1 MYGFVGNGRTHC
13 QDKDECQIGAN
24 KICGNHTACHNT
36 YGSFYCTCLTGYHPS
51 NNMATFIPNDGTFC
65 DDVDECWVQGICGE
79 GAQCSNIQGSFNCR
93 CQVGYQLENG
103 QEPFRPSQDKSYCTA
118 VDCGPPQSAAHTVR
132 LSFTGTSYLSQAVFG
147 CSEGF
152 RWKSGNTTAVCGA
165 ERVWEGPSLVCEEIK
180 CGDPPVFPQA
190 THQWNGSTAVGSRV
204 EYFCNEGLW
213 PMGGEH
219 MSVCGGHG
227 SWTNVTL
234 QCKEVDCGE
243 PPSFPHAAMLWNQ
256 SSRVGAQ
263 VHYQCNVG
271 FYNAGKG
278 NVSLCTTDGYWDPV
292 DILCQEVD
300 CGEPPSFPHAAM
312 LWNQS
317 SRVGAQVHYQC
328 NVGFYNA
335 GKGNV
340 SLCTTDG
347 YWDPEHILCQEVDCG
362 EPPSF
367 PHAAMLWNQSS
378 RVGAQVHYQC
388 NVGFYNAG
396 KGNVSLCTTDGYWD
410 PVDILCQEVDCGEP
424 PSFPHAAMLW
434 NQSSRVGAQVHYQ
447 CNVGF
452 YNAGKGNVSLC
463 TTDGYWDP
471 VDILCQEVDRGEPPS
486 FSHAAMLWNQ
496 RSRVGAQVHYQC
508 HVGFYNAGKG
518 NVSLCTTDGSWDPV
532 DILCQEVDCGE
543 PPSFPHAAMLWNQSS
558 RVGAQVH
565 YQCNDGFYNW
575 GKGNVSL
582 CTADGYWNPVNIL
595 CQEVDCGEPPSFPHA
610 AMLWNQSSRVGAQV
624 HYQCNV
630 GFYNAGKGNV
640 SLCTTDGYWDPVDIL
655 CQEVDCGEPPS
666 FPHAAMLW
674 NQSSRVGAQV
684 HYQCNDGFYNA
695 GKGNVSLCTTDGY
708 WDPVDILCQ
717 ALCGPAPWL
726 PHAVVEW
733 QNGTVAVHRCQD
745 GYRSRTGSNISLCGP
760 AQTWHAATLV
770 CREVKPPIS
779 KAEVFNESCL
789 RWKAEMNG
797 GHHEHYTVQFVGS
810 RAYQKAFQD
819 KQMLVFKSGA
829 NRPELCMNLLPGTNY
844 SINITAQT
852 ANFSLTISAN
862 TSIQAPPVPHVT
874 FRDVEGSCPTLGLH
888 RTIHPQDAI
897 SIYQVFVLL
906 LEGKVVF
913 DCSSPHTPHFYG
925 CQEPCQEYVA
935 AEVQLAGT
943 GRKLFFTVGDH
954 QWYGGYYNAPL
965 ENGKD
970 YYIILRAVSQW
981 AGVRKQ
987 YCVIWAKVK
996 GASYIIESVTLLTGG
1011 SIGLVA
1017 FIVLMGYSYT
1027 WYCKKQ

>member
-1 MYGFVGNGRTHC
+1 MRKDRMFWSTAALSMVFLIHFGFTISTVGMQGVDVCATCHINATCEEKADGHKVCNCMYGFVGNGRTHC

-65 DDVDECWVQGICGE
+65 DDIDECRVQGICGE
-79 GAQCSNIQGSFNCR
+79 GAHCSNVQGSFNCR
-93 CQVGYQLENG
+93 CQVGYRLENG
-103 QEPFRPSQDKSYCTA
+103 QEPFRPSHDKSHCTA
-118 VDCGPPQSAAHTVR
+118 VDCGPPRSAGRAIL

-152 RWKSGNTTAVCGA
+152 RWKSGNTAAVCGA

-180 CGDPPVFPQA
+180 CGDPPVLPHA
-190 THQWNGSTAVGSRV
+190 THQWNGSTAVGTKV
-204 EYFCNEGLW
+204 EYLCNEGLR
-213 PMGGEH
+213 PVGGEH
-219 MSVCGGHG
+219 TSICGGRG
-227 SWTNVTL
+227 TWTNVTL

-263 VHYQCNVG
+263 VHYQCRVG

-278 NVSLCTTDGYWDPV
+278 NVSLCT
-292 DILCQEVD
+292 
-300 CGEPPSFPHAAM
+300 A
-312 LWNQS
+312 
-317 SRVGAQVHYQC
+317 
-328 NVGFYNA
+328 
-335 GKGNV
+335 
-340 SLCTTDG
+340 
-347 YWDPEHILCQEVDCG
+347 
-362 EPPSF
+362 
-367 PHAAMLWNQSS
+367 
-378 RVGAQVHYQC
+378 
-388 NVGFYNAG
+388 
-396 KGNVSLCTTDGYWD
+396 
-410 PVDILCQEVDCGEP
+410 
-424 PSFPHAAMLW
+424 
-434 NQSSRVGAQVHYQ
+434 
-447 CNVGF
+447 
-452 YNAGKGNVSLC
+452 
-463 TTDGYWDP
+463 
-471 VDILCQEVDRGEPPS
+471 
-486 FSHAAMLWNQ
+486 
-496 RSRVGAQVHYQC
+496 
-508 HVGFYNAGKG
+508 
-518 NVSLCTTDGSWDPV
+518 
-532 DILCQEVDCGE
+532 
-543 PPSFPHAAMLWNQSS
+543 
-558 RVGAQVH
+558 
-565 YQCNDGFYNW
+565 
-575 GKGNVSL
+575 
-582 CTADGYWNPVNIL
+582 
-595 CQEVDCGEPPSFPHA
+595 
-610 AMLWNQSSRVGAQV
+610 
-624 HYQCNV
+624 
-630 GFYNAGKGNV
+630 
-640 SLCTTDGYWDPVDIL
+640 
-655 CQEVDCGEPPS
+655 
-666 FPHAAMLW
+666 
-674 NQSSRVGAQV
+674 
-684 HYQCNDGFYNA
+684 
-695 GKGNVSLCTTDGY
+695 DGY

-717 ALCGPAPWL
+717 ALCGPAPQL
-726 PHAVVEW
+726 LHAVVEW

-745 GYRSRTGSNISLCGP
+745 GYRSRTGSNISVCDH
-760 AQTWHAATLV
+760 AQTWHAATLI

-779 KAEVFNESCL
+779 KVEVFNESCL

-797 GHHEHYTVQFVGS
+797 GNQEHYTVQFVGS

-852 ANFSLTISAN
+852 ANFSLTVSAN

-897 SIYQVFVLL
+897 SVYQVFVLL

-913 DCSSPHTPHFYG
+913 DCSSPRTPHFYG
-925 CQEPCQEYVA
+925 CREPCQEYIT
-935 AEVQLAGT
+935 AEVQLAAT
-943 GRKLFFTVGDH
+943 GRKLFFTVGDQ

-1017 FIVLMGYSYT
+1017 FIVLLGYSYT

>member
-1 MYGFVGNGRTHC
+1 MRKDRMFWSTAALSMVFLIHFGFTISTVGTQGVDVCATCHVNATCEEKADGHKVCNCMYGFVGNGRTHC

-65 DDVDECWVQGICGE
+65 DDVDECLVQGICGE

-234 QCKEVDCGE
+234 QCK
-243 PPSFPHAAMLWNQ
+243 
-256 SSRVGAQ
+256 
-263 VHYQCNVG
+263 
-271 FYNAGKG
+271 
-278 NVSLCTTDGYWDPV
+278 
-292 DILCQEVD
+292 
-300 CGEPPSFPHAAM
+300 
-312 LWNQS
+312 
-317 SRVGAQVHYQC
+317 
-328 NVGFYNA
+328 
-335 GKGNV
+335 
-340 SLCTTDG
+340 
-347 YWDPEHILCQEVDCG
+347 
-362 EPPSF
+362 
-367 PHAAMLWNQSS
+367 
-378 RVGAQVHYQC
+378 
-388 NVGFYNAG
+388 
-396 KGNVSLCTTDGYWD
+396 
-410 PVDILCQEVDCGEP
+410 
-424 PSFPHAAMLW
+424 
-434 NQSSRVGAQVHYQ
+434 
-447 CNVGF
+447 
-452 YNAGKGNVSLC
+452 
-463 TTDGYWDP
+463 
-471 VDILCQEVDRGEPPS
+471 
-486 FSHAAMLWNQ
+486 
-496 RSRVGAQVHYQC
+496 
-508 HVGFYNAGKG
+508 
-518 NVSLCTTDGSWDPV
+518 
-532 DILCQEVDCGE
+532 
-543 PPSFPHAAMLWNQSS
+543 
-558 RVGAQVH
+558 
-565 YQCNDGFYNW
+565 
-575 GKGNVSL
+575 
-582 CTADGYWNPVNIL
+582 
-595 CQEVDCGEPPSFPHA
+595 
-610 AMLWNQSSRVGAQV
+610 
-624 HYQCNV
+624 
-630 GFYNAGKGNV
+630 
-640 SLCTTDGYWDPVDIL
+640 
-655 CQEVDCGEPPS
+655 
-666 FPHAAMLW
+666 
-674 NQSSRVGAQV
+674 
-684 HYQCNDGFYNA
+684 
-695 GKGNVSLCTTDGY
+695 
-708 WDPVDILCQ
+708 

>member
-1 MYGFVGNGRTHC
+1 MRKDRMFWSTAALSMVFLIHFGFTISTVGMQGVDVCATCHINATCEEKADGHKVCNCMYGFVGNGRTHC

-65 DDVDECWVQGICGE
+65 DDIDECRVQGICGE
-79 GAQCSNIQGSFNCR
+79 GAHCSNVQGSFNCR
-93 CQVGYQLENG
+93 CQVGYRLENG
-103 QEPFRPSQDKSYCTA
+103 QEPFRPSHDKSHCTA
-118 VDCGPPQSAAHTVR
+118 VDCGPPRSAGRAIL

-152 RWKSGNTTAVCGA
+152 RWKSGNTAAVCGA

-180 CGDPPVFPQA
+180 CGDPPVLPHA
-190 THQWNGSTAVGSRV
+190 THQWNGSTAVGTKV
-204 EYFCNEGLW
+204 EYLCNEGLR
-213 PMGGEH
+213 PVGGEH
-219 MSVCGGHG
+219 TSICGGRG
-227 SWTNVTL
+227 TWTNVTL

-263 VHYQCNVG
+263 VHYQCRAG

-278 NVSLCTTDGYWDPV
+278 NVSLCTAGGYWDPV

-328 NVGFYNA
+328 RVGFYNA

-340 SLCTTDG
+340 SLCT
-347 YWDPEHILCQEVDCG
+347 
-362 EPPSF
+362 
-367 PHAAMLWNQSS
+367 A
-378 RVGAQVHYQC
+378 
-388 NVGFYNAG
+388 
-396 KGNVSLCTTDGYWD
+396 
-410 PVDILCQEVDCGEP
+410 
-424 PSFPHAAMLW
+424 
-434 NQSSRVGAQVHYQ
+434 
-447 CNVGF
+447 
-452 YNAGKGNVSLC
+452 
-463 TTDGYWDP
+463 
-471 VDILCQEVDRGEPPS
+471 
-486 FSHAAMLWNQ
+486 
-496 RSRVGAQVHYQC
+496 
-508 HVGFYNAGKG
+508 
-518 NVSLCTTDGSWDPV
+518 
-532 DILCQEVDCGE
+532 
-543 PPSFPHAAMLWNQSS
+543 
-558 RVGAQVH
+558 
-565 YQCNDGFYNW
+565 
-575 GKGNVSL
+575 
-582 CTADGYWNPVNIL
+582 
-595 CQEVDCGEPPSFPHA
+595 
-610 AMLWNQSSRVGAQV
+610 
-624 HYQCNV
+624 
-630 GFYNAGKGNV
+630 
-640 SLCTTDGYWDPVDIL
+640 
-655 CQEVDCGEPPS
+655 
-666 FPHAAMLW
+666 
-674 NQSSRVGAQV
+674 
-684 HYQCNDGFYNA
+684 
-695 GKGNVSLCTTDGY
+695 DGY

-717 ALCGPAPWL
+717 ALCGPAPQL
-726 PHAVVEW
+726 LHAVVEW

-745 GYRSRTGSNISLCGP
+745 GYRSRTGSNISVCDH
-760 AQTWHAATLV
+760 AQTWHAATLI

-779 KAEVFNESCL
+779 KVEVFNESCL

-797 GHHEHYTVQFVGS
+797 GNQEHYTVQFVGS

-852 ANFSLTISAN
+852 ANFSLTVSAN

-897 SIYQVFVLL
+897 SVYQVFVLL

-913 DCSSPHTPHFYG
+913 DCSSPRTPHFYG
-925 CQEPCQEYVA
+925 CREPCQEYIT
-935 AEVQLAGT
+935 AEVQLAAT
-943 GRKLFFTVGDH
+943 GRKLFFTVGDQ

-1017 FIVLMGYSYT
+1017 FIVLLGYSYT

>member
-1 MYGFVGNGRTHC
+1 MRKDRMFWSTAALSMVFLIHFGFTISTVGTQGVDVCATCHVNATCEEKADGHKVCNCMYGFVGNGRTHC

-65 DDVDECWVQGICGE
+65 DDVDECLVQGICGE

-300 CGEPPSFPHAAM
+300 CGEPPSFSHAAM

-317 SRVGAQVHYQC
+317 
-328 NVGFYNA
+328 
-335 GKGNV
+335 
-340 SLCTTDG
+340 
-347 YWDPEHILCQEVDCG
+347 
-362 EPPSF
+362 
-367 PHAAMLWNQSS
+367 
-378 RVGAQVHYQC
+378 
-388 NVGFYNAG
+388 
-396 KGNVSLCTTDGYWD
+396 
-410 PVDILCQEVDCGEP
+410 
-424 PSFPHAAMLW
+424 
-434 NQSSRVGAQVHYQ
+434 
-447 CNVGF
+447 
-452 YNAGKGNVSLC
+452 
-463 TTDGYWDP
+463 
-471 VDILCQEVDRGEPPS
+471 
-486 FSHAAMLWNQ
+486 
-496 RSRVGAQVHYQC
+496 SRVGAQVHYQC

-518 NVSLCTTDGSWDPV
+518 NVSLCTTDGS
-532 DILCQEVDCGE
+532 
-543 PPSFPHAAMLWNQSS
+543 
-558 RVGAQVH
+558 
-565 YQCNDGFYNW
+565 
-575 GKGNVSL
+575 
-582 CTADGYWNPVNIL
+582 
-595 CQEVDCGEPPSFPHA
+595 
-610 AMLWNQSSRVGAQV
+610 
-624 HYQCNV
+624 
-630 GFYNAGKGNV
+630 
-640 SLCTTDGYWDPVDIL
+640 
-655 CQEVDCGEPPS
+655 
-666 FPHAAMLW
+666 
-674 NQSSRVGAQV
+674 
-684 HYQCNDGFYNA
+684 
-695 GKGNVSLCTTDGY
+695 

>member
-1 MYGFVGNGRTHC
+1 MRKDRMFWSTAALSMVFLIHFGFTISTVGMQGVDVCATCHINATCEEKADGHKVCNCMYGFVGNGRTHC

-65 DDVDECWVQGICGE
+65 DDIDECRVQGICGE
-79 GAQCSNIQGSFNCR
+79 GAHCSNVQGSFNCR
-93 CQVGYQLENG
+93 CQVGYRLENG
-103 QEPFRPSQDKSYCTA
+103 QEPFRPSHDKSHCTA
-118 VDCGPPQSAAHTVR
+118 VDCGPPRSAGRAIL

-152 RWKSGNTTAVCGA
+152 RWKSGNTAAVCGA

-180 CGDPPVFPQA
+180 CGDPPVLPHA
-190 THQWNGSTAVGSRV
+190 THQWNGSTAVGTKV
-204 EYFCNEGLW
+204 EYLCNEGLR
-213 PMGGEH
+213 PVGGEH
-219 MSVCGGHG
+219 TSICGGRG
-227 SWTNVTL
+227 TWTNVTL

-243 PPSFPHAAMLWNQ
+243 PPSLPHAAMLWNQ

-263 VHYQCNVG
+263 VHYQCRAG

-278 NVSLCTTDGYWDPV
+278 NVSLCTAGGYWDPV

-328 NVGFYNA
+328 RVGFYNA

-340 SLCTTDG
+340 SLCT
-347 YWDPEHILCQEVDCG
+347 
-362 EPPSF
+362 
-367 PHAAMLWNQSS
+367 A
-378 RVGAQVHYQC
+378 
-388 NVGFYNAG
+388 
-396 KGNVSLCTTDGYWD
+396 
-410 PVDILCQEVDCGEP
+410 
-424 PSFPHAAMLW
+424 
-434 NQSSRVGAQVHYQ
+434 
-447 CNVGF
+447 
-452 YNAGKGNVSLC
+452 
-463 TTDGYWDP
+463 
-471 VDILCQEVDRGEPPS
+471 
-486 FSHAAMLWNQ
+486 
-496 RSRVGAQVHYQC
+496 
-508 HVGFYNAGKG
+508 
-518 NVSLCTTDGSWDPV
+518 
-532 DILCQEVDCGE
+532 
-543 PPSFPHAAMLWNQSS
+543 
-558 RVGAQVH
+558 
-565 YQCNDGFYNW
+565 
-575 GKGNVSL
+575 
-582 CTADGYWNPVNIL
+582 
-595 CQEVDCGEPPSFPHA
+595 
-610 AMLWNQSSRVGAQV
+610 
-624 HYQCNV
+624 
-630 GFYNAGKGNV
+630 
-640 SLCTTDGYWDPVDIL
+640 
-655 CQEVDCGEPPS
+655 
-666 FPHAAMLW
+666 
-674 NQSSRVGAQV
+674 
-684 HYQCNDGFYNA
+684 
-695 GKGNVSLCTTDGY
+695 DGY

-717 ALCGPAPWL
+717 ALCGPAPQL
-726 PHAVVEW
+726 LHAVVEW

-745 GYRSRTGSNISLCGP
+745 GYRSRTGSNISVCDH
-760 AQTWHAATLV
+760 AQTWHAATLI

-779 KAEVFNESCL
+779 KVEVFNESCL

-797 GHHEHYTVQFVGS
+797 GNQEHYTVQFVGS

-852 ANFSLTISAN
+852 ANFSLTVSAN

-897 SIYQVFVLL
+897 SVYQVFVLL

-913 DCSSPHTPHFYG
+913 DCSSPRTPHFYG
-925 CQEPCQEYVA
+925 CREPCQEYIT
-935 AEVQLAGT
+935 AEVQLAAT
-943 GRKLFFTVGDH
+943 GRKLFFTVGDQ

-1017 FIVLMGYSYT
+1017 FIVLLGYSYT

>member
-1 MYGFVGNGRTHC
+1 MRKDRMFWSTAALSMVFLIHFGFTISTVGMQGVDVCATCHINATCEEKADGHKVCNCMYGFVGNGRTHC

-65 DDVDECWVQGICGE
+65 DDIDECRVQGICGE
-79 GAQCSNIQGSFNCR
+79 GAHCSNVQGSFNCR
-93 CQVGYQLENG
+93 CQVGYRLENG
-103 QEPFRPSQDKSYCTA
+103 QEPFRPSHDKSHCTA
-118 VDCGPPQSAAHTVR
+118 VDCGPPRSAGRAIL

-152 RWKSGNTTAVCGA
+152 RWKSGNTAAVCGA

-180 CGDPPVFPQA
+180 CGDPPVLPHA
-190 THQWNGSTAVGSRV
+190 THQWNGSTAVGTKV
-204 EYFCNEGLW
+204 EYLCNEGLR
-213 PMGGEH
+213 PVGGEH
-219 MSVCGGHG
+219 TSICGGRG
-227 SWTNVTL
+227 TWTNVTL

-263 VHYQCNVG
+263 VHYQCCAG

-278 NVSLCTTDGYWDPV
+278 NVSLCTADGYWDPV

-300 CGEPPSFPHAAM
+300 CGEPPSLPHAAM

-328 NVGFYNA
+328 RVGFYNA

-340 SLCTTDG
+340 SLCT
-347 YWDPEHILCQEVDCG
+347 
-362 EPPSF
+362 
-367 PHAAMLWNQSS
+367 A
-378 RVGAQVHYQC
+378 
-388 NVGFYNAG
+388 
-396 KGNVSLCTTDGYWD
+396 
-410 PVDILCQEVDCGEP
+410 
-424 PSFPHAAMLW
+424 
-434 NQSSRVGAQVHYQ
+434 
-447 CNVGF
+447 
-452 YNAGKGNVSLC
+452 
-463 TTDGYWDP
+463 
-471 VDILCQEVDRGEPPS
+471 
-486 FSHAAMLWNQ
+486 
-496 RSRVGAQVHYQC
+496 
-508 HVGFYNAGKG
+508 
-518 NVSLCTTDGSWDPV
+518 
-532 DILCQEVDCGE
+532 
-543 PPSFPHAAMLWNQSS
+543 
-558 RVGAQVH
+558 
-565 YQCNDGFYNW
+565 
-575 GKGNVSL
+575 
-582 CTADGYWNPVNIL
+582 
-595 CQEVDCGEPPSFPHA
+595 
-610 AMLWNQSSRVGAQV
+610 
-624 HYQCNV
+624 
-630 GFYNAGKGNV
+630 
-640 SLCTTDGYWDPVDIL
+640 
-655 CQEVDCGEPPS
+655 
-666 FPHAAMLW
+666 
-674 NQSSRVGAQV
+674 
-684 HYQCNDGFYNA
+684 
-695 GKGNVSLCTTDGY
+695 DGY

-717 ALCGPAPWL
+717 ALCGPAPQL
-726 PHAVVEW
+726 LHAVVEW

-745 GYRSRTGSNISLCGP
+745 GYRSRTGSNISVCDH
-760 AQTWHAATLV
+760 AQTWHAATLI

-779 KAEVFNESCL
+779 KVEVFNESCL

-797 GHHEHYTVQFVGS
+797 GNQEHYTVQFVGS

-852 ANFSLTISAN
+852 ANFSLTVSAN

-897 SIYQVFVLL
+897 SVYQVFVLL

-913 DCSSPHTPHFYG
+913 DCSSPRTPHFYG
-925 CQEPCQEYVA
+925 CREPCQEYIT
-935 AEVQLAGT
+935 AEVQLAAT
-943 GRKLFFTVGDH
+943 GRKLFFTVGDQ

-1017 FIVLMGYSYT
+1017 FIVLLGYSYT

>member
-1 MYGFVGNGRTHC
+1 MRKDRMFWSTAALSMVFLIHFGFTISTVGMQGVDVCATCHINATCEEKADGHKVCNCMYGFVGNGRTHC

-65 DDVDECWVQGICGE
+65 DDIDECRVQGICGE
-79 GAQCSNIQGSFNCR
+79 GAHCSNVQGSFNCR
-93 CQVGYQLENG
+93 CQVGYRLENG
-103 QEPFRPSQDKSYCTA
+103 QEPFRPSHDKSHCTA
-118 VDCGPPQSAAHTVR
+118 VDCGPPRSAGRAIL

-152 RWKSGNTTAVCGA
+152 RWKSGNTAAVCGA

-180 CGDPPVFPQA
+180 CGDPPVLPHA
-190 THQWNGSTAVGSRV
+190 THQWNGSTAVGTKV
-204 EYFCNEGLW
+204 EYLCNEGLR
-213 PMGGEH
+213 PVGGEH
-219 MSVCGGHG
+219 TSICGGRG
-227 SWTNVTL
+227 TWTNVTL

-263 VHYQCNVG
+263 VHYQCCAGFYNAGKGNVSLCTADGYWDPVDILCQEVDCGEPPSLPHAAMLWNQSSRVGAQVHYQCRVG

-328 NVGFYNA
+328 RVGFYNA

-340 SLCTTDG
+340 SLCT
-347 YWDPEHILCQEVDCG
+347 
-362 EPPSF
+362 
-367 PHAAMLWNQSS
+367 A
-378 RVGAQVHYQC
+378 
-388 NVGFYNAG
+388 
-396 KGNVSLCTTDGYWD
+396 
-410 PVDILCQEVDCGEP
+410 
-424 PSFPHAAMLW
+424 
-434 NQSSRVGAQVHYQ
+434 
-447 CNVGF
+447 
-452 YNAGKGNVSLC
+452 
-463 TTDGYWDP
+463 
-471 VDILCQEVDRGEPPS
+471 
-486 FSHAAMLWNQ
+486 
-496 RSRVGAQVHYQC
+496 
-508 HVGFYNAGKG
+508 
-518 NVSLCTTDGSWDPV
+518 
-532 DILCQEVDCGE
+532 
-543 PPSFPHAAMLWNQSS
+543 
-558 RVGAQVH
+558 
-565 YQCNDGFYNW
+565 
-575 GKGNVSL
+575 
-582 CTADGYWNPVNIL
+582 
-595 CQEVDCGEPPSFPHA
+595 
-610 AMLWNQSSRVGAQV
+610 
-624 HYQCNV
+624 
-630 GFYNAGKGNV
+630 
-640 SLCTTDGYWDPVDIL
+640 
-655 CQEVDCGEPPS
+655 
-666 FPHAAMLW
+666 
-674 NQSSRVGAQV
+674 
-684 HYQCNDGFYNA
+684 
-695 GKGNVSLCTTDGY
+695 DGY

-717 ALCGPAPWL
+717 ALCGPAPQL
-726 PHAVVEW
+726 LHAVVEW

-745 GYRSRTGSNISLCGP
+745 GYRSRTGSNISVCDH
-760 AQTWHAATLV
+760 AQTWHAATLI

-779 KAEVFNESCL
+779 KVEVFNESCL

-797 GHHEHYTVQFVGS
+797 GNQEHYTVQFVGS

-852 ANFSLTISAN
+852 ANFSLTVSAN

-897 SIYQVFVLL
+897 SVYQVFVLL

-913 DCSSPHTPHFYG
+913 DCSSPRTPHFYG
-925 CQEPCQEYVA
+925 CREPCQEYIT
-935 AEVQLAGT
+935 AEVQLAAT
-943 GRKLFFTVGDH
+943 GRKLFFTVGDQ

-1017 FIVLMGYSYT
+1017 FIVLLGYSYT

>member
-1 MYGFVGNGRTHC
+1 MRKDRMFWSTAALSMVFLIHFGFTISTVGMQGVDVCATCHINATCEEKADGHKVCNCMYGFVGNGRTHC

-65 DDVDECWVQGICGE
+65 DDIDECRVQGICGE
-79 GAQCSNIQGSFNCR
+79 GAHCSNVQGSFNCR
-93 CQVGYQLENG
+93 CQVGYRLENG
-103 QEPFRPSQDKSYCTA
+103 QEPFRPSHDKSHCTA
-118 VDCGPPQSAAHTVR
+118 VDCGPPRSAGRAIL

-152 RWKSGNTTAVCGA
+152 RWKSGNTAAVCGA

-180 CGDPPVFPQA
+180 CGDPPVLPHA
-190 THQWNGSTAVGSRV
+190 THQWNGSTAVGTKV
-204 EYFCNEGLW
+204 EYLCNEGLR
-213 PMGGEH
+213 PVGGEH
-219 MSVCGGHG
+219 TSICGGRG
-227 SWTNVTL
+227 TWTNVTL

-263 VHYQCNVG
+263 VHYQCCAG

-278 NVSLCTTDGYWDPV
+278 NVSLCTADGYWDPV

-300 CGEPPSFPHAAM
+300 CGEPPSLPHAAM

-328 NVGFYNA
+328 RVGFYNA

-340 SLCTTDG
+340 SLCTADG
-347 YWDPEHILCQEVDCG
+347 YWD
-362 EPPSF
+362 
-367 PHAAMLWNQSS
+367 
-378 RVGAQVHYQC
+378 
-388 NVGFYNAG
+388 
-396 KGNVSLCTTDGYWD
+396 
-410 PVDILCQEVDCGEP
+410 
-424 PSFPHAAMLW
+424 
-434 NQSSRVGAQVHYQ
+434 
-447 CNVGF
+447 
-452 YNAGKGNVSLC
+452 
-463 TTDGYWDP
+463 
-471 VDILCQEVDRGEPPS
+471 
-486 FSHAAMLWNQ
+486 
-496 RSRVGAQVHYQC
+496 
-508 HVGFYNAGKG
+508 
-518 NVSLCTTDGSWDPV
+518 
-532 DILCQEVDCGE
+532 
-543 PPSFPHAAMLWNQSS
+543 
-558 RVGAQVH
+558 
-565 YQCNDGFYNW
+565 
-575 GKGNVSL
+575 
-582 CTADGYWNPVNIL
+582 PVNIL

-624 HYQCNV
+624 HYQCRV

-640 SLCTTDGYWDPVDIL
+640 SLCT
-655 CQEVDCGEPPS
+655 
-666 FPHAAMLW
+666 A
-674 NQSSRVGAQV
+674 
-684 HYQCNDGFYNA
+684 
-695 GKGNVSLCTTDGY
+695 DGY

-717 ALCGPAPWL
+717 ALCGPAPQL
-726 PHAVVEW
+726 LHAVVEW

-745 GYRSRTGSNISLCGP
+745 GYRSRTGSNISVCDH
-760 AQTWHAATLV
+760 AQTWHAATLI

-779 KAEVFNESCL
+779 KVEVFNESCL

-797 GHHEHYTVQFVGS
+797 GNQEHYTVQFVGS

-852 ANFSLTISAN
+852 ANFSLTVSAN

-897 SIYQVFVLL
+897 SVYQVFVLL

-913 DCSSPHTPHFYG
+913 DCSSPRTPHFYG
-925 CQEPCQEYVA
+925 CREPCQEYIT
-935 AEVQLAGT
+935 AEVQLAAT
-943 GRKLFFTVGDH
+943 GRKLFFTVGDQ

-1017 FIVLMGYSYT
+1017 FIVLLGYSYT

>member
-1 MYGFVGNGRTHC
+1 MRKDRMFWSTAALSMVFLIHFGFTISTVGMQGVDVCATCHINATCEEKADGHKVCNCMYGFVGNGRTHC

-65 DDVDECWVQGICGE
+65 DDIDECRVQGICGE
-79 GAQCSNIQGSFNCR
+79 GAHCSNVQGSFNCR
-93 CQVGYQLENG
+93 CQVGYRLENG
-103 QEPFRPSQDKSYCTA
+103 QEPFRPSHDKSHCTA
-118 VDCGPPQSAAHTVR
+118 VDCGPPRSAGRAIL

-152 RWKSGNTTAVCGA
+152 RWKSGNTAAVCGA

-180 CGDPPVFPQA
+180 CGDPPVLPHA
-190 THQWNGSTAVGSRV
+190 THQWNGSTAVGTKV
-204 EYFCNEGLW
+204 EYLCNEGLR
-213 PMGGEH
+213 PVGGEH
-219 MSVCGGHG
+219 TSICGGRG
-227 SWTNVTL
+227 TWTNVTL

-263 VHYQCNVG
+263 VHYQCCAG

-278 NVSLCTTDGYWDPV
+278 NVSLCTADGYWDPV

-328 NVGFYNA
+328 RVGFYNA

-340 SLCTTDG
+340 SLCT
-347 YWDPEHILCQEVDCG
+347 
-362 EPPSF
+362 
-367 PHAAMLWNQSS
+367 A
-378 RVGAQVHYQC
+378 
-388 NVGFYNAG
+388 
-396 KGNVSLCTTDGYWD
+396 
-410 PVDILCQEVDCGEP
+410 
-424 PSFPHAAMLW
+424 
-434 NQSSRVGAQVHYQ
+434 
-447 CNVGF
+447 
-452 YNAGKGNVSLC
+452 
-463 TTDGYWDP
+463 
-471 VDILCQEVDRGEPPS
+471 
-486 FSHAAMLWNQ
+486 
-496 RSRVGAQVHYQC
+496 
-508 HVGFYNAGKG
+508 
-518 NVSLCTTDGSWDPV
+518 
-532 DILCQEVDCGE
+532 
-543 PPSFPHAAMLWNQSS
+543 
-558 RVGAQVH
+558 
-565 YQCNDGFYNW
+565 
-575 GKGNVSL
+575 
-582 CTADGYWNPVNIL
+582 
-595 CQEVDCGEPPSFPHA
+595 
-610 AMLWNQSSRVGAQV
+610 
-624 HYQCNV
+624 
-630 GFYNAGKGNV
+630 
-640 SLCTTDGYWDPVDIL
+640 
-655 CQEVDCGEPPS
+655 
-666 FPHAAMLW
+666 
-674 NQSSRVGAQV
+674 
-684 HYQCNDGFYNA
+684 
-695 GKGNVSLCTTDGY
+695 DGY

-717 ALCGPAPWL
+717 ALCGPAPQL
-726 PHAVVEW
+726 LHAVVEW

-745 GYRSRTGSNISLCGP
+745 GYRSRTGSNISVCDH
-760 AQTWHAATLV
+760 AQTWHAATLI

-779 KAEVFNESCL
+779 KVEVFNESCL

-797 GHHEHYTVQFVGS
+797 GNQEHYTVQFVGS

-852 ANFSLTISAN
+852 ANFSLTVSAN

-897 SIYQVFVLL
+897 SVYQVFVLL

-913 DCSSPHTPHFYG
+913 DCSSPRTPHFYG
-925 CQEPCQEYVA
+925 CREPCQEYIT
-935 AEVQLAGT
+935 AEVQLAAT
-943 GRKLFFTVGDH
+943 GRKLFFTVGDQ

-1017 FIVLMGYSYT
+1017 FIVLLGYSYT

>member
-1 MYGFVGNGRTHC
+1 MRKDRMFWSTAALSMVFLIHFGFTISTVGMQGVDVCATCHINATCEEKADGHKVCNCMYGFVGNGRTHC

-65 DDVDECWVQGICGE
+65 DDIDECRVQGICGE
-79 GAQCSNIQGSFNCR
+79 GAHCSNVQGSFNCR
-93 CQVGYQLENG
+93 CQVGYRLENG
-103 QEPFRPSQDKSYCTA
+103 QEPFRPSHDKSHCTA
-118 VDCGPPQSAAHTVR
+118 VDCGPPRSAGRAIL

-152 RWKSGNTTAVCGA
+152 RWKSGNTAAVCGA

-180 CGDPPVFPQA
+180 CGDPPVLPHA
-190 THQWNGSTAVGSRV
+190 THQWNGSTAVGTKV
-204 EYFCNEGLW
+204 EYLCNEGLR
-213 PMGGEH
+213 PVGGEH
-219 MSVCGGHG
+219 TSICGGRG
-227 SWTNVTL
+227 TWTNVTL

-263 VHYQCNVG
+263 VHYQCCAGFYNAGKGNVSLCTADGYWDPVDILCQEVDCGEPPSLPHAAMLWNQSSRVGAQVHYQCRVG

-278 NVSLCTTDGYWDPV
+278 NVSLCTADGYWDPV

-328 NVGFYNA
+328 CA
-335 GKGNV
+335 
-340 SLCTTDG
+340 
-347 YWDPEHILCQEVDCG
+347 
-362 EPPSF
+362 
-367 PHAAMLWNQSS
+367 
-378 RVGAQVHYQC
+378 
-388 NVGFYNAG
+388 
-396 KGNVSLCTTDGYWD
+396 
-410 PVDILCQEVDCGEP
+410 
-424 PSFPHAAMLW
+424 
-434 NQSSRVGAQVHYQ
+434 
-447 CNVGF
+447 
-452 YNAGKGNVSLC
+452 
-463 TTDGYWDP
+463 
-471 VDILCQEVDRGEPPS
+471 
-486 FSHAAMLWNQ
+486 
-496 RSRVGAQVHYQC
+496 
-508 HVGFYNAGKG
+508 
-518 NVSLCTTDGSWDPV
+518 
-532 DILCQEVDCGE
+532 
-543 PPSFPHAAMLWNQSS
+543 
-558 RVGAQVH
+558 
-565 YQCNDGFYNW
+565 
-575 GKGNVSL
+575 
-582 CTADGYWNPVNIL
+582 
-595 CQEVDCGEPPSFPHA
+595 
-610 AMLWNQSSRVGAQV
+610 
-624 HYQCNV
+624 
-630 GFYNAGKGNV
+630 
-640 SLCTTDGYWDPVDIL
+640 
-655 CQEVDCGEPPS
+655 
-666 FPHAAMLW
+666 
-674 NQSSRVGAQV
+674 
-684 HYQCNDGFYNA
+684 GFYNA

-717 ALCGPAPWL
+717 ALCGPAPQL
-726 PHAVVEW
+726 LHAVVEW

-745 GYRSRTGSNISLCGP
+745 GYRSRTGSNISVCDH
-760 AQTWHAATLV
+760 AQTWHAATLI

-779 KAEVFNESCL
+779 KVEVFNESCL

-797 GHHEHYTVQFVGS
+797 GNQEHYTVQFVGS

-852 ANFSLTISAN
+852 ANFSLTVSAN

-897 SIYQVFVLL
+897 SVYQVFVLL

-913 DCSSPHTPHFYG
+913 DCSSPRTPHFYG
-925 CQEPCQEYVA
+925 CREPCQEYIT
-935 AEVQLAGT
+935 AEVQLAAT
-943 GRKLFFTVGDH
+943 GRKLFFTVGDQ

-1017 FIVLMGYSYT
+1017 FIVLLGYSYT

>member
-1 MYGFVGNGRTHC
+1 MRKDRMFWSTAALSMVFLIHFGFTISTVGMQGVDVCATCHINATCEEKADGHKVCNCMYGFVGNGRTHC

-65 DDVDECWVQGICGE
+65 DDIDECRVQGICGE
-79 GAQCSNIQGSFNCR
+79 GAHCSNVQGSFNCR
-93 CQVGYQLENG
+93 CQVGYRLENG
-103 QEPFRPSQDKSYCTA
+103 QEPFRPSHDKSHCTA
-118 VDCGPPQSAAHTVR
+118 VDCGPPRSAGRAIL

-152 RWKSGNTTAVCGA
+152 RWKSGNTAAVCGA

-180 CGDPPVFPQA
+180 CGDPPVLPHA
-190 THQWNGSTAVGSRV
+190 THQWNGSTAVGTKV
-204 EYFCNEGLW
+204 EYLCNEGLR
-213 PMGGEH
+213 PVGGEH
-219 MSVCGGHG
+219 TSICGGRG
-227 SWTNVTL
+227 TWTNVTL

-263 VHYQCNVG
+263 VHYQCCAG

-278 NVSLCTTDGYWDPV
+278 NVSLCTADGYWDPVNILCQEVDCGEPPSLPHAAMLWNQSSRVGAQVHYQCRAGFYNAGKGNVSLCTAGGYWDPV

-328 NVGFYNA
+328 RVGFYNA

-340 SLCTTDG
+340 SLCT
-347 YWDPEHILCQEVDCG
+347 
-362 EPPSF
+362 
-367 PHAAMLWNQSS
+367 A
-378 RVGAQVHYQC
+378 
-388 NVGFYNAG
+388 
-396 KGNVSLCTTDGYWD
+396 
-410 PVDILCQEVDCGEP
+410 
-424 PSFPHAAMLW
+424 
-434 NQSSRVGAQVHYQ
+434 
-447 CNVGF
+447 
-452 YNAGKGNVSLC
+452 
-463 TTDGYWDP
+463 
-471 VDILCQEVDRGEPPS
+471 
-486 FSHAAMLWNQ
+486 
-496 RSRVGAQVHYQC
+496 
-508 HVGFYNAGKG
+508 
-518 NVSLCTTDGSWDPV
+518 
-532 DILCQEVDCGE
+532 
-543 PPSFPHAAMLWNQSS
+543 
-558 RVGAQVH
+558 
-565 YQCNDGFYNW
+565 
-575 GKGNVSL
+575 
-582 CTADGYWNPVNIL
+582 
-595 CQEVDCGEPPSFPHA
+595 
-610 AMLWNQSSRVGAQV
+610 
-624 HYQCNV
+624 
-630 GFYNAGKGNV
+630 
-640 SLCTTDGYWDPVDIL
+640 
-655 CQEVDCGEPPS
+655 
-666 FPHAAMLW
+666 
-674 NQSSRVGAQV
+674 
-684 HYQCNDGFYNA
+684 
-695 GKGNVSLCTTDGY
+695 DGY

-717 ALCGPAPWL
+717 ALCGPAPQL
-726 PHAVVEW
+726 LHAVVEW

-745 GYRSRTGSNISLCGP
+745 GYRSRTGSNISVCDH
-760 AQTWHAATLV
+760 AQTWHAATLI

-779 KAEVFNESCL
+779 KVEVFNESCL

-797 GHHEHYTVQFVGS
+797 GNQEHYTVQFVGS

-852 ANFSLTISAN
+852 ANFSLTVSAN

-897 SIYQVFVLL
+897 SVYQVFVLL

-913 DCSSPHTPHFYG
+913 DCSSPRTPHFYG
-925 CQEPCQEYVA
+925 CREPCQEYIT
-935 AEVQLAGT
+935 AEVQLAAT
-943 GRKLFFTVGDH
+943 GRKLFFTVGDQ

-1017 FIVLMGYSYT
+1017 FIVLLGYSYT

>member
-1 MYGFVGNGRTHC
+1 MRKDRMFWSTAALSMVFLIHFGFTISTVGMQGVDVCATCHINATCEEKADGHKVCNCMYGFVGNGRTHC

-65 DDVDECWVQGICGE
+65 DDIDECRVQGICGE
-79 GAQCSNIQGSFNCR
+79 GAHCSNVQGSFNCR
-93 CQVGYQLENG
+93 CQVGYRLENG
-103 QEPFRPSQDKSYCTA
+103 QEPFRPSHDKSHCTA
-118 VDCGPPQSAAHTVR
+118 VDCGPPRSAGRAIL

-152 RWKSGNTTAVCGA
+152 RWKSGNTAAVCGA

-180 CGDPPVFPQA
+180 CGDPPVLPHA
-190 THQWNGSTAVGSRV
+190 THQWNGSTAVGTKV
-204 EYFCNEGLW
+204 EYLCNEGLR
-213 PMGGEH
+213 PVGGEH
-219 MSVCGGHG
+219 TSICGGRG
-227 SWTNVTL
+227 TWTNVTL

-263 VHYQCNVG
+263 VHYQCCAG

-278 NVSLCTTDGYWDPV
+278 NVSLCTADGYWDPVDILCQEVDCGEPPSLPHAAMLWNQSSRVGAQVHYQCRAGFYNAGKGNVSLCTAGGYWDPV

-328 NVGFYNA
+328 RVGFYNA

-340 SLCTTDG
+340 SLCT
-347 YWDPEHILCQEVDCG
+347 
-362 EPPSF
+362 
-367 PHAAMLWNQSS
+367 A
-378 RVGAQVHYQC
+378 
-388 NVGFYNAG
+388 
-396 KGNVSLCTTDGYWD
+396 
-410 PVDILCQEVDCGEP
+410 
-424 PSFPHAAMLW
+424 
-434 NQSSRVGAQVHYQ
+434 
-447 CNVGF
+447 
-452 YNAGKGNVSLC
+452 
-463 TTDGYWDP
+463 
-471 VDILCQEVDRGEPPS
+471 
-486 FSHAAMLWNQ
+486 
-496 RSRVGAQVHYQC
+496 
-508 HVGFYNAGKG
+508 
-518 NVSLCTTDGSWDPV
+518 
-532 DILCQEVDCGE
+532 
-543 PPSFPHAAMLWNQSS
+543 
-558 RVGAQVH
+558 
-565 YQCNDGFYNW
+565 
-575 GKGNVSL
+575 
-582 CTADGYWNPVNIL
+582 
-595 CQEVDCGEPPSFPHA
+595 
-610 AMLWNQSSRVGAQV
+610 
-624 HYQCNV
+624 
-630 GFYNAGKGNV
+630 
-640 SLCTTDGYWDPVDIL
+640 
-655 CQEVDCGEPPS
+655 
-666 FPHAAMLW
+666 
-674 NQSSRVGAQV
+674 
-684 HYQCNDGFYNA
+684 
-695 GKGNVSLCTTDGY
+695 DGY

-717 ALCGPAPWL
+717 ALCGPAPQL
-726 PHAVVEW
+726 LHAVVEW

-745 GYRSRTGSNISLCGP
+745 GYRSRTGSNISVCDH
-760 AQTWHAATLV
+760 AQTWHAATLI

-779 KAEVFNESCL
+779 KVEVFNESCL

-797 GHHEHYTVQFVGS
+797 GNQEHYTVQFVGS

-852 ANFSLTISAN
+852 ANFSLTVSAN

-897 SIYQVFVLL
+897 SVYQVFVLL

-913 DCSSPHTPHFYG
+913 DCSSPRTPHFYG
-925 CQEPCQEYVA
+925 CREPCQEYIT
-935 AEVQLAGT
+935 AEVQLAAT
-943 GRKLFFTVGDH
+943 GRKLFFTVGDQ

-1017 FIVLMGYSYT
+1017 FIVLLGYSYT

>member
-1 MYGFVGNGRTHC
+1 MRKDRMFWSTAALSMVFLIHFGFTISTVGMQGVDVCATCHINATCEEKADGHKVCNCMYGFVGNGRTHC

-65 DDVDECWVQGICGE
+65 DDIDECRVQGICGE
-79 GAQCSNIQGSFNCR
+79 GAHCSNVQGSFNCR
-93 CQVGYQLENG
+93 CQVGYRLENG
-103 QEPFRPSQDKSYCTA
+103 QEPFRPSHDKSHCTA
-118 VDCGPPQSAAHTVR
+118 VDCGPPRSAGRAIL

-152 RWKSGNTTAVCGA
+152 RWKSGNTAAVCGA

-180 CGDPPVFPQA
+180 CGDPPVLPHA
-190 THQWNGSTAVGSRV
+190 THQWNGSTAVGTKV
-204 EYFCNEGLW
+204 EYLCNEGLR
-213 PMGGEH
+213 PVGGEH
-219 MSVCGGHG
+219 TSICGGRG
-227 SWTNVTL
+227 TWTNVTL

-263 VHYQCNVG
+263 VHYQCRVGFYNAGKGNVSLCTADGYWDPVDILCQEVDCGEPPSFPHAAMLWNQSSRVGAQVHYQCCAG

-328 NVGFYNA
+328 CAGFYNA

-340 SLCTTDG
+340 SLCTADG
-347 YWDPEHILCQEVDCG
+347 YWDPVNILCQEVDCG
-362 EPPSF
+362 EPPSL

-388 NVGFYNAG
+388 RAGFYNAG
-396 KGNVSLCTTDGYWD
+396 KGNVSLCTAGGYWD

-447 CNVGF
+447 CRVGF

-463 TTDGYWDP
+463 T
-471 VDILCQEVDRGEPPS
+471 
-486 FSHAAMLWNQ
+486 A
-496 RSRVGAQVHYQC
+496 
-508 HVGFYNAGKG
+508 
-518 NVSLCTTDGSWDPV
+518 
-532 DILCQEVDCGE
+532 
-543 PPSFPHAAMLWNQSS
+543 
-558 RVGAQVH
+558 
-565 YQCNDGFYNW
+565 
-575 GKGNVSL
+575 
-582 CTADGYWNPVNIL
+582 
-595 CQEVDCGEPPSFPHA
+595 
-610 AMLWNQSSRVGAQV
+610 
-624 HYQCNV
+624 
-630 GFYNAGKGNV
+630 
-640 SLCTTDGYWDPVDIL
+640 
-655 CQEVDCGEPPS
+655 
-666 FPHAAMLW
+666 
-674 NQSSRVGAQV
+674 
-684 HYQCNDGFYNA
+684 
-695 GKGNVSLCTTDGY
+695 DGY

-717 ALCGPAPWL
+717 ALCGPAPQL
-726 PHAVVEW
+726 LHAVVEW

-745 GYRSRTGSNISLCGP
+745 GYRSRTGSNISVCDH
-760 AQTWHAATLV
+760 AQTWHAATLI

-779 KAEVFNESCL
+779 KVEVFNESCL

-797 GHHEHYTVQFVGS
+797 GNQEHYTVQFVGS

-852 ANFSLTISAN
+852 ANFSLTVSAN

-897 SIYQVFVLL
+897 SVYQVFVLL

-913 DCSSPHTPHFYG
+913 DCSSPRTPHFYG
-925 CQEPCQEYVA
+925 CREPCQEYIT
-935 AEVQLAGT
+935 AEVQLAAT
-943 GRKLFFTVGDH
+943 GRKLFFTVGDQ

-1017 FIVLMGYSYT
+1017 FIVLLGYSYT